1 MENRDKL
8 GRKTRHIDIPIE
20 EVYRLLDAGM
30 TVSEVAEQLGVSR
43 DTIYR
48 RHREYQKKKS
58 SAPEGLPK
66 LPDDAGI
73 GKIW

>member
-1 MENRDKL
+1 
-8 GRKTRHIDIPIE
+8 
-20 EVYRLLDAGM
+20 M